1 MYLLDIDTTCCSEE
15 LSDHLCPPEHLLH
28 QQNQRGMESQRV
40 SLGKIRVVKMYADR
54 SHLFL
59 SVDGSPKKSTKSS
72 SPPPSSQPITPK
84 TQTTASS
91 QPPSHSPPVANK
103 AAGSEYLV
111 PEYFQHNQDTYAD
124 LFVDMARHRLPPPV
138 RPGRH

>member
-1 MYLLDIDTTCCSEE
+1 
-15 LSDHLCPPEHLLH
+15 
-28 QQNQRGMESQRV
+28 MESQKV
-40 SLGKIRVVKMYADR
+40 SSAKIRGD
-54 SHLFL
+54 LTGFFFL
-59 SVDGSPKKSTKSS
+59 SADGSPKKTSKSS
-72 SPPPSSQPITPK
+72 SPPPSQPITPK

-91 QPPSHSPPVANK
+91 QPASHSPPVANK
-103 AAGSEYLV
+103 AAGDVYLV